1 MKKAFFI
8 LFLVLSAL
16 AIISPAAAQKAP
28 QAPESALMD
37 DALVITQH
45 QIMVKGKALKYTARA
60 GYLPI
65 RDQYGETK
73 GRLFYTA
80 YTVDG
85 PESKAKRPVTFVWN
99 GGPGSPSSM
108 LHFELLGPRRRLP
121 KNDPTAAAVPYPVV
135 DNEETLLALS
145 DLVMVDPIGT
155 GYSYAPKPEDAK
167 LFYSITKD
175 RDSIVEFIRIYLTH
189 YDALEA
195 PIFLIGESYG
205 TTRAA
210 AVAEK
215 LVDKE
220 YSLAGIVMVSSDLSL
235 AEGGDLSYPLLIP
248 SFTATAFYH
257 KKLAPDLQSDLKG
270 ALRQASDWAETEYA
284 AALMKGDRLGDA
296 ERKAVA
302 ANLARFTGLDPSV
315 IEKAN
320 LRVSAE
326 EFSLKLLSSEKKTVG
341 KYDSRITAGGGEGPY
356 EVTKDPSLFAR
367 GGKPFL
373 FTQYMRSELGVRT
386 DRLYRGP
393 FGGIWPPPATP
404 RGDWMAYNWEWGSI
418 LDDTLDQSKS
428 LASAL
433 KTKDDLRVLFISGL
447 YDLTTVYFATDY
459 TISHLGLDPK
469 LRANIEHKQYGGGHM
484 MYSDDDV
491 RVKLMLD
498 IFAFYQGCLAPKEK
512 DPAAR

>member
-1 MKKAFFI
+1 MKKA
-8 LFLVLSAL
+8 LFVLIFLLL
-16 AIISPAAAQKAP
+16 ASMMPTPVTAQKSAP
-28 QAPESALMD
+28 PTGSAFMDEAPA
-37 DALVITQH
+37 VTQH

-60 GYLPI
+60 DYLSI

-73 GRLFYTA
+73 GRLFYIA
-80 YTVDG
+80 YTADG
-85 PESKAKRPVTFVWN
+85 PGGKAKRPVTFVWN

-121 KNDPTAAAVPYPVV
+121 KNNPAAAAVPYPVV

-155 GYSYAPKPEDAK
+155 GYSYVLKPEDGK
-167 LFYSITKD
+167 LFWGITQD
-175 RDSIVEFIRIYLTH
+175 RDAIVEFIRTYLTH
-189 YDALEA
+189 YDLLEA
-195 PIFLIGESYG
+195 PIFLVGESYG

-220 YSLAGIVMVSSDLSL
+220 YALMGIVMISSALSL
-235 AEGGDLSYPLLIP
+235 AEGGELTFPLRIP

-257 KKLAPDLQSDLKG
+257 KKLPSDLQADLGK
-270 ALRQASDWAETEYA
+270 ALQQSADWAETEYA
-284 AALMKGDRLGDA
+284 AALMKGDRLGGP
-296 ERKAVA
+296 ERQAVA
-302 ANLARFTGLDPSV
+302 AKMARFTGLDPAV

-320 LRVSAE
+320 LRVDSE
-326 EFSLKLLSSEKKTVG
+326 EFGRKLLASEKKTVG

-356 EVTKDPSLFAR
+356 DVAKDPSLFAR

-373 FTQYMRSELGVRT
+373 FTTYLRSELGVRI

-393 FGGIWPPPATP
+393 FGGIWPPPSTP
-404 RGDWMAYNWEWGSI
+404 RGDWMSYNWEWGSL
-418 LDDTLDQSKS
+418 LDENLDQAKS

-433 KTKDDLRVLFISGL
+433 KTKEDLRVLFVSGL

-459 TISHLGLDPK
+459 TIAHLGLDPK
-469 LRANIEHKQYGGGHM
+469 LRANIGHKQYGGGHM

-491 RVKLMLD
+491 RLKLMEDL
-498 IFAFYQGCLAPKEK
+498 FAFYQSCLAPKDK
-512 DPAAR
+512 GPATR

>member
-37 DALVITQH
+37 DAPVITQH

-65 RDQYGETK
+65 KDQYGETK
-73 GRLFYTA
+73 GRLFYIA
-80 YTVDG
+80 YTLDDPG
-85 PESKAKRPVTFVWN
+85 TKARRPVTFVWN

-121 KNDPTAAAVPYPVV
+121 KNDTSAAAAPYPVV
-135 DNEETLLALS
+135 DNEETLLAFT

-155 GYSYAPKPEDAK
+155 GYSYPLKPEDGK
-167 LFYSITKD
+167 LFWGLTQD

-189 YDALEA
+189 YDSLQA
-195 PIFLIGESYG
+195 PIFIVGESYG

-220 YSLAGIVMVSSDLSL
+220 YSLAGIVMVSSALSL

-296 ERKAVA
+296 ERKTVA

-326 EFSLKLLSSEKKTVG
+326 EFCLKLLSSEKKTVG
-341 KYDSRITAGGGEGPY
+341 KYDSRITTGGSEGPY

-404 RGDWMAYNWEWGSI
+404 RGDWMAYNWEWGSL

-447 YDLTTVYFATDY
+447 YDLTTAYFATDY

-491 RVKLMLD
+491 RLKLMQD
-498 IFAFYQGCLAPKEK
+498 IFAFYQGCLAPKDK
-512 DPAAR
+512 APAAR